1 MDIDRR
7 DVQIQEGSAEIWSWG
22 QRMLTAED
30 ALEIRFGPFELVVSE
45 RALRLQGRNCTL
57 GARAFDVLATLVQ
70 HRDRVV
76 EKSELL
82 AKAWGDRVVED
93 NNLTVQI
100 STLRKLLGAQ
110 AITTVPGRGY
120 RFTLPCQ
127 AAPAAPPASG
137 SGQPGVAVLPFE
149 SEGGEAGRY
158 FSEGITEE
166 IITSLAMNRMFFVIA
181 RTSTLHYRGHDRRTD
196 DIAAELG
203 VRYLLQGSV
212 RRLGGRLRINAALI
226 DSQLDKV
233 MWADRFEGL
242 EESLFELQADIATR
256 IAGAIDPC
264 VREAE
269 MARAVLRPTLDAGA
283 YDCVLR
289 GLHQQGQEG
298 EQAFQKAGC
307 HFQRAVDLDPR
318 YAQAH
323 AHLAWWHCLCI
334 GEALAS
340 ESDIHRRLAVV
351 HALRAVEVDPRD
363 AWALATGAHVISFLQ
378 HRFAVALD
386 MFEQALSINP
396 NCAVAWAR
404 SATTLGYLGRGDE
417 ARQRVRRALQIS
429 PFDQQAFSFC
439 TTHGIASI
447 ACGDWNEAVWWLEKA
462 RRLNPRYRAPLRLLI
477 AAQARLGNLEHARS
491 LAAELMAAAPGFRVS
506 EFGSWYPMQSPHRE
520 QVLDGLQRAGLPN

>member
-1 MDIDRR
+1 M
-7 DVQIQEGSAEIWSWG
+7 
-22 QRMLTAED
+22 
-30 ALEIRFGPFELVVSE
+30 
-45 RALRLQGRNCTL
+45 L
-57 GARAFDVLATLVQ
+57 GARAFDVLTVLVQ
-70 HRDRVV
+70 HRHRVV
-76 EKSELL
+76 DKSELL
-82 AKAWGDRVVED
+82 ALVWGERVVEE
-93 NNLTVQI
+93 NNLTVQV
-100 STLRKLLGAQ
+100 SALRKLLGPK

-127 AAPAAPPASG
+127 ESPEAPEASG
-137 SGQPGVAVLPFE
+137 SGQPGIAVLPFE

-158 FSEGITEE
+158 YSEGITEE
-166 IITSLAMNRMFFVIA
+166 IITSLSMNRLFFVIA
-181 RTSTLHYRGHDRRTD
+181 RTSTLHYRDPALKTA

-212 RRLGGRLRINAALI
+212 RRSGGRLRINAALI
-226 DSQLDKV
+226 DSQLDRV
-233 MWADRFEGL
+233 MWADRFEGQ
-242 EESLFELQADIATR
+242 EDSLFELQADIAAR

-269 MARAVLRPTLDAGA
+269 LARAVLRPTLDADA

-289 GLHQQGQEG
+289 GLHRQGQEG
-298 EQAFQKAGC
+298 ELAFQQAGRL
-307 HFQRAVDLDPR
+307 FQQAVDLDPR

-334 GEALAS
+334 GEALAG
-340 ESDIHRRLAVV
+340 ESSVHRRLAVE
-351 HALRAVEVDPRD
+351 HALRAVELDPRD
-363 AWALATGAHVISFLQ
+363 AWALAVGGQVISFLQ

-404 SATTLGYLGRGDE
+404 SATTLGYLGRGEE

-462 RRLNPRYRAPLRLLI
+462 RRLNPRYKAPLRLLI
-477 AAQARLGNLEHARS
+477 AAQARLGHQESARA
-491 LAAELMAAAPGFRVS
+491 LAAELMAAAPGFRVA

-520 QVLDGLQRAGLPN
+520 QVLDGLQRAGLPT